1 MDGKHRGSIA
11 SGLLKNRV
19 GGKRRFGPSSS
30 PFGLDM
36 ERFGGSKMV
45 KICVTGESR
54 FILLLACQSRL
65 GHRIV
70 K

>member
-19 GGKRRFGPSSS
+19 GGKRRFG
-30 PFGLDM
+30 
-36 ERFGGSKMV
+36 RFGGSKMV